1 LPVSTSYRSTASA
14 HYQSGSDYRNDY
26 RNQSGSD
33 YRNGQDYRN
42 QSGPTPQQARRLHQD
57 AVRKQREIDAA
68 NPTHPSHWN
77 KEVSPMDSAEAWI
90 QMEWQAWRNAQINVS
105 GSYVGDGFFDNDPG
119 NNGQDYRNQSG
130 SDRNGQDY
138 RNGQQDYRNGQQDY
152 RNGPD
157 RNGQDYRGQDNRNQS
172 GSDYRN
178 GQDYRGQDNRNQS
191 GSDYR
196 NGPDYRNDPV
206 RTGQGY
212 RKE

>member
-1 LPVSTSYRSTASA
+1 MYNITSSVQLPVSTSYRSTASA

-138 RNGQQDYRNGQQDY
+138 RNGQQDYRNG
-152 RNGPD
+152 PD
-157 RNGQDYRGQDNRNQS
+157 
-172 GSDYRN
+172 RN

>member
-1 LPVSTSYRSTASA
+1 MYNITSSVQLPVSTSYRSTASA

-119 NNGQDYRNQSG
+119 NNGQDYRNQSR

-138 RNGQQDYRNGQQDY
+138 RNGQQDYRNG
-152 RNGPD
+152 PD
-157 RNGQDYRGQDNRNQS
+157 
-172 GSDYRN
+172 RN